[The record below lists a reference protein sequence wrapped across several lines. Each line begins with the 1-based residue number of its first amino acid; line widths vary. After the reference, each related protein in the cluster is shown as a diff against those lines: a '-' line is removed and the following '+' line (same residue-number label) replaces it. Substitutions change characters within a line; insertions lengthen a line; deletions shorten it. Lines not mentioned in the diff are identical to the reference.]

1 MGGNGYFWKVALI
14 VWFLNSNRST
24 WVTLHDL
31 SVFRQD
37 LGQRAWVLLVEVLHG
52 VDPGVVRDLLQPPH
66 RPGNVIG
73 NCANCF
79 SWKFCFDGQL
89 HLKWSTFKPPK
100 RTCIVAIVQVHFW
113 KGHIYWCVYTK
124 SHQLIEKTC
133 QQDRPSPSKDSGPP
147 QLALP
152 WPCTEDRAAPG
163 ETKLLK
169 GSSTT
174 WNLCLTES
182 AGFTWSRSS
191 DIFGP
196 VMSVKLTDRP
206 IPDEDYWFNEHFV
219 QEDNA
224 HPVSR
229 SLQRWQIGRSKSE
242 WRPEFF
248 LNFFQSRTFSVESVK
263 ESKLSSY

>member
-52 VDPGVVRDLLQPPH
+52 VDPGIVRDLLQPPH
-66 RPGNVIG
+66 RPGNVIE

-147 QLALP
+147 QPAWP

-169 GSSTT
+169 VAVH
-174 WNLCLTES
+174 NLKFVLNGGCWVHL
-182 AGFTWSRSS
+182 
-191 DIFGP
+191 
-196 VMSVKLTDRP
+196 VKKFWYLWPCDVGEVDRP
-206 IPDEDYWFNEHFV
+206 TNSWWRLLV
-219 QEDNA
+219 Q
-224 HPVSR
+224 
-229 SLQRWQIGRSKSE
+229 
-242 WRPEFF
+242 
-248 LNFFQSRTFSVESVK
+248 
-263 ESKLSSY
+263 